1 MSRVL
6 YKSAR
11 AGLNLLCHTFHHLPV
26 HLKTLILPGSAVTL
40 CPIFSV
46 IMHHHLNRKKQR
58 ESVFSQVET
67 NVGVPA
73 VGTPHCA
80 RAPEADSRWKNK
92 SW

>member
-1 MSRVL
+1 
-6 YKSAR
+6 
-11 AGLNLLCHTFHHLPV
+11 
-26 HLKTLILPGSAVTL
+26 
-40 CPIFSV
+40 
-46 IMHHHLNRKKQR
+46 MHHHLNRKKQR

-80 RAPEADSRWKNK
+80 RGPEADSRWKNK

>member
-11 AGLNLLCHTFHHLPV
+11 AGLNLLCHTFHHLLV
-26 HLKTLILPGSAVTL
+26 HLKTRILPGYAAT
-40 CPIFSV
+40 PIFSF
-46 IMHHHLNRKKQR
+46 IMHHHLNQKKQR